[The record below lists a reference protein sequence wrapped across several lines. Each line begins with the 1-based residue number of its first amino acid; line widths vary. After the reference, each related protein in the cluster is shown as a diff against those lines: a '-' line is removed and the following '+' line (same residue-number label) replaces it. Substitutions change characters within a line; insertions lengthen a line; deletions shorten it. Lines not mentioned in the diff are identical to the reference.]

1 MALTD
6 NTPQNGLKIL
16 GQIELPEIKQE
27 NKSLQG
33 KGSAVSVL
41 PNGSYQLDLTQKWQI
56 GAVIFYDGVV
66 NNFGMIAVKAKKA
79 RTYRFTSDVKR
90 GRLTLDRGDLV
101 VFRSEGNVVMD
112 LVPIRSTSSLPWSM
126 ILRHVDFYEVIDFD
140 YNINKYS
147 GSKGHMSVPVIK
159 GCVAVMSSSDEA
171 NLLAELYKK
180 LESFVNDELKEAY
193 LKKILPLGIQT
204 FFVKKCLNQE
214 YAASLLNEDSPY
226 LAEYHYVV
234 LAILNGSIEKGDLST
249 ASKIF
254 TSFSGLEKAYG
265 AFLSALN
272 DKSSD
277 WNVLTAQIKAF
288 QTEDDGN
295 DFFLER

>member
-6 NTPQNGLKIL
+6 NAPQNGLKIL

-56 GAVIFYDGVV
+56 GAVIFYDSVV
-66 NNFGMIAVKAKKA
+66 NSFGMIAVKAKKG

-90 GRLTLDRGDLV
+90 GRLPIDRGDLV
-101 VFRSEGNVVMD
+101 VFLAVGNMVKD
-112 LVPIRSTSSLPWSM
+112 LVPIRSVSNLPWSM
-126 ILRHVDFYEVIDFD
+126 ILRHIDFYEVIEFD
-140 YNINKYS
+140 YNISKYS

-159 GCVAVMSSSDEA
+159 GCVSVMKSSDEE
-171 NLLAELYKK
+171 NFLAELYKK
-180 LESFVNDELKEAY
+180 LQSFENDELKEAY

-254 TSFSGLEKAYG
+254 TSFSGLEKAYD
-265 AFLSALN
+265 AFLHN
-272 DKSSD
+272 
-277 WNVLTAQIKAF
+277 
-288 QTEDDGN
+288 
-295 DFFLER
+295 RR